1 MTQIPDKSDPDTPQQ
16 QAEYRARMRLEWHDL
31 IEELITE
38 GREQGKFD
46 NLPGKGKPLNLPQNP
61 YAPDQELAY
70 ALLKDNQLVP
80 AWIMDRNRL
89 LEQAKA
95 LRLDMERLWQRWKRQ
110 FDLEPAS
117 RDAISIRWYDQ
128 CQAWDKQIGELNKK
142 IADFN
147 LKRPSENLELI
158 KLDLDWELSR
168 LGAVRWLR
176 VKDTE
181 L

>member
-1 MTQIPDKSDPDTPQQ
+1 
-16 QAEYRARMRLEWHDL
+16 
-31 IEELITE
+31 
-38 GREQGKFD
+38 
-46 NLPGKGKPLNLPQNP
+46 
-61 YAPDQELAY
+61 
-70 ALLKDNQLVP
+70 
-80 AWIMDRNRL
+80 MDRNRL

-110 FDLEPAS
+110 FDLESAS